1 MMIILAMAWF
11 LSYADRV
18 SMSVS
23 SIPMQVEFG
32 WDETTKGVVMGSLF
46 LGYIGSQLLGGWL
59 VGRVGAA
66 RVIGLTV
73 LAFSILTLLTPAAAG
88 ISFSMLIAA
97 RIGLGIAEGFAV
109 PATYAFLGSWSPPGE
124 RSRLLAIVV
133 SGATIG
139 APGGLML
146 SGVLVENFGWQS
158 PFYVFGLLGLTW
170 AVYWLV
176 ISY

>member
-109 PATYAFLGSWSPPGE
+109 PATYAFLGSW
-124 RSRLLAIVV
+124 
-133 SGATIG
+133 
-139 APGGLML
+139 
-146 SGVLVENFGWQS
+146 
-158 PFYVFGLLGLTW
+158 
-170 AVYWLV
+170 
-176 ISY
+176 